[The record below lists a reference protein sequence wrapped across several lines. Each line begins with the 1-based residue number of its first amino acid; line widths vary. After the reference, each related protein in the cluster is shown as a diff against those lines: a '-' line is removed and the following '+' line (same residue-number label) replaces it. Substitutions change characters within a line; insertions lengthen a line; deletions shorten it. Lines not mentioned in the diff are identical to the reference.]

1 MRSRPAAACI
11 ALVAAVAAV
20 AASADLAPDL
30 APYAAGCAGVAGL
43 AGALLLLH
51 GRRWPL
57 DGEVA
62 LYVGIALQYLI
73 APMAHRLFTDGF
85 RAEAWMLTD
94 ERAYVK
100 GAYPA
105 AMLVVMI
112 FAAALFATM
121 RLAGPRADA
130 RTAWTPAADAHVLR
144 VILALAAVVWAVR
157 LGLLAT
163 GSYYHIHRTDFQLVD
178 WRFSAMSQ
186 INGTFGLVVLASLLG
201 LTLAGGVVRGAWMLA
216 YAGLDLLWNFASGSR
231 EPTLLVGL
239 ALVLAYVLCRRRW
252 PLRTLT
258 AGVLIALPLIG
269 FMDFYRYAVR
279 DLSRRTELRVGRV
292 GRAVDLAA
300 GQARATGA
308 VSVAMRSVS
317 RLNDLES
324 IAALCLRVPRYQP
337 HLDGE
342 TYATVPA
349 VFVPRMLWPDKPSMV
364 LPLNR
369 WFFRDEGGSC
379 PVTTMG
385 EGYLNFGAWGVAG
398 AGIAAGLLLAAAER
412 YLRGRRT
419 SAIALGFYVCFLLT
433 MSRLHTQ
440 SLATWLGTLGKLCLA
455 LAATHALWR
464 VTREE
469 A

>member
-1 MRSRPAAACI
+1 MRPRPVVACGVLLAAVVAAA
-11 ALVAAVAAV
+11 AA
-20 AASADLAPDL
+20 ADLPPGPATYV
-30 APYAAGCAGVAGL
+30 AGSAGAAGIL
-43 AGALLLLH
+43 GALLLLH

-62 LYVGIALQYLI
+62 LHVGIAIQYLL
-73 APMAHRLFTDGF
+73 APMAHRLLTAGF
-85 RAEAWMLTD
+85 RTEAWLLTD

-100 GAYPA
+100 GAYPQ
-105 AMLVVMI
+105 AMLVVLA

-121 RLAGPRADA
+121 RLCGTRATDRTEWKPRAESGA
-130 RTAWTPAADAHVLR
+130 LR
-144 VILALAAVVWAVR
+144 VILVLAGLVWTVR

-163 GSYYHIHRTDFQLVD
+163 GSYYHLHRTDFQFVD

-186 INGTFGLVVLASLLG
+186 INGTFGLVVLAALCC
-201 LTLAGGVVRGAWMLA
+201 TYLAGGLVRRAWILA
-216 YAGLDLLWNFASGSR
+216 YVALDLFWNFASGSR

-239 ALVLAYVLCRRRW
+239 ALLFAYVLCRRRW
-252 PLRTLT
+252 PLRSL
-258 AGVLIALPLIG
+258 AVGALLALPLMG
-269 FMDFYRYAVR
+269 FMDLYRYAVR
-279 DLSRRTELRVGRV
+279 DVSRRTELRVGRV

-300 GQARATGA
+300 GQARAFGTA
-308 VSVAMRSVS
+308 TVAMRSVS

-349 VFVPRMLWPDKPSMV
+349 VFVPRLLWPEKPSMV
-364 LPLNR
+364 LPVNR
-369 WFFRDEGGSC
+369 WFFRDEGGTC

-385 EGYLNFGAWGVAG
+385 EGYLNFGWRGVVAAG
-398 AGIAAGLLLAAAER
+398 AAAGLLLAAAER
-412 YLRGRRT
+412 YLRRHRT
-419 SAIALGFYVCFLLT
+419 SALALGFYVCFLLT

-440 SLATWLGTLGKLCLA
+440 SMATWIGTLGKLCLA
-455 LAATHALWR
+455 LAATHALQR
-464 VTREE
+464 LATEE